1 MPTAFPVLLSLLT
14 NSRSRTCSHL
24 GIRVSPLFQYQN
36 QLLTISSWSGFV
48 LSRELDKK
56 KFQTVVVS
64 PRSYFVFTPLL
75 ASTAVGTLE
84 FRNTLESVRARG
96 KGVEFFQ
103 GWADDV
109 NFNEKK
115 IAVEELNA
123 RRPLHSSGK
132 AYEASSIAEADQSFR
147 IKKKGKVFELDY
159 DKLVI
164 AVGCYS
170 QTFNTAGVKEN
181 AFFLKDVGDARKIR
195 KRILECKC
203 HPPKIEL
210 LLTYHRLRNSVLP
223 NNLGKT
229 PRPTLELCRC
239 RGWS

>member
-1 MPTAFPVLLSLLT
+1 MSDPLLT
-14 NSRSRTCSHL
+14 
-24 GIRVSPLFQYQN
+24 
-36 QLLTISSWSGFV
+36 LLSWSGFV

-109 NFNEKK
+109 NFSQKK
-115 IAVEELNA
+115 IQVEEITA
-123 RRPLHSSGK
+123 RRPLHVSGK
-132 AYEASSIAEADQSFR
+132 AYEASSITEADQSFR
-147 IKKKGKVFELDY
+147 VKKKGKVFELNY

-170 QTFNTAGVKEN
+170 QTFKTPGVREN

-195 KRILECKC
+195 KRILECKFC
-203 HPPKIEL
+203 RTPQEL
-210 LLTYHRLRNSVLP
+210 YADFAKASRLPHVPRLQTSSVI
-223 NNLGKT
+223 
-229 PRPTLELCRC
+229 
-239 RGWS
+239 SY